1 MALTT
6 DERERL
12 IDELEGVLVPATRAL
27 PKPERPEERGA
38 VRLSRGF
45 AGGLGSERC
54 ADESSSA
61 A

>member
-27 PKPERPEERGA
+27 YDFLASSPEWNWMLR
-38 VRLSRGF
+38 
-45 AGGLGSERC
+45 
-54 ADESSSA
+54 
-61 A
+61 